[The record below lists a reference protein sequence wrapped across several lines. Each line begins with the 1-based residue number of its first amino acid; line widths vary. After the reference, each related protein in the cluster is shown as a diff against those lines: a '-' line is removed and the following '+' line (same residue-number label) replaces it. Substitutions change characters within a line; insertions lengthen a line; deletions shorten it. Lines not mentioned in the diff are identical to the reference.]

1 MDVPYTSH
9 SVLTAL
15 QNLSQQTNRVE
26 REAVLKAGLKEI
38 LKWFTL
44 AAKNIIENKIK
55 LPKQTTTFM
64 TKHREEIQRL
74 ADPSIDE
81 EIERKI
87 ILKPGGGG
95 FLGGVIIRS
104 LLRWDG
110 SKTARKFGDRQ
121 PRAPRKRAPRKS
133 TSKKKKTPKK
143 RTSKKKR
150 VRTIEEN
157 DSEDDFLPMKTKKR
171 PSKKKTPKKTKKR
184 TPKRRTPKRRSLKH
198 SPKKT
203 KKRTPSPSSQH
214 SLSLPPPISPL
225 VSPPLSS
232 PPSSYM
238 NMSMAMSPR
247 SSPKVDVV
255 DWAAQNRRF
264 ELAESHPRVD
274 ERNITMRKKRSSV
287 SDQPRFPLSRKA
299 LLIKN
304 LYDLKKTNRR
314 FLDKKRLQFQPI
326 PSKTWS
332 SWSASLREKYR
343 QAKRDKAQLMHNLGR
358 ENIFFS
364 SSPIQTERIKK
375 RLIAKSYKH

>member
-9 SVLTAL
+9 AVLTAL

-81 EIERKI
+81 EIKRKI

-121 PRAPRKRAPRKS
+121 PRVPRKRAPRKS
-133 TSKKKKTPKK
+133 SKKTPKKRPSKKKTPKK
-143 RTSKKKR
+143 KT
-150 VRTIEEN
+150 VRMIEEN

-171 PSKKKTPKKTKKR
+171 KKRSPKKRPSKKKTPKKTPKKTKKR
-184 TPKRRTPKRRSLKH
+184 TKRRSL
-198 SPKKT
+198 
-203 KKRTPSPSSQH
+203 KRTPSPSSQH

-238 NMSMAMSPR
+238 NMSMGMSPR

-255 DWAAQNRRF
+255 DWHAQNRRF
-264 ELAESHPRVD
+264 ELAESHPQVD
-274 ERNITMRKKRSSV
+274 ERNITMRKKQSIV

>member
-1 MDVPYTSH
+1 
-9 SVLTAL
+9 
-15 QNLSQQTNRVE
+15 
-26 REAVLKAGLKEI
+26 
-38 LKWFTL
+38 
-44 AAKNIIENKIK
+44 
-55 LPKQTTTFM
+55 
-64 TKHREEIQRL
+64 
-74 ADPSIDE
+74 
-81 EIERKI
+81 
-87 ILKPGGGG
+87 
-95 FLGGVIIRS
+95 
-104 LLRWDG
+104 
-110 SKTARKFGDRQ
+110 
-121 PRAPRKRAPRKS
+121 
-133 TSKKKKTPKK
+133 
-143 RTSKKKR
+143 
-150 VRTIEEN
+150 
-157 DSEDDFLPMKTKKR
+157 MKTKKR
-171 PSKKKTPKKTKKR
+171 KKRTPMKTSSKKRGSKKR
-184 TPKRRTPKRRSLKH
+184 TPK
-198 SPKKT
+198 KKT
-203 KKRTPSPSSQH
+203 LKKRASKKRASKKRTPSPSSQH

-225 VSPPLSS
+225 VSPPLSP

-238 NMSMAMSPR
+238 NMSMSPR

-375 RLIAKSYKH
+375 RLLAKSYKH

>member
-1 MDVPYTSH
+1 M
-9 SVLTAL
+9 
-15 QNLSQQTNRVE
+15 QNLSQTNRVE

-64 TKHREEIQRL
+64 TKHRKEIQRL
-74 ADPSIDE
+74 ADASIDE
-81 EIERKI
+81 EIKRKI
-87 ILKPGGGG
+87 ILKPGGRGL
-95 FLGGVIIRS
+95 LGGVIIRS

-121 PRAPRKRAPRKS
+121 PRAPRKRAPRKKKS
-133 TSKKKKTPKK
+133 SKSSKKKTPKK
-143 RTSKKKR
+143 KT

-157 DSEDDFLPMKTKKR
+157 DSEDDFLPMKTSSKKR
-171 PSKKKTPKKTKKR
+171 PSKKRTSKKR
-184 TPKRRTPKRRSLKH
+184 

-203 KKRTPSPSSQH
+203 SSEKRTSKKRTSKKRSPKKRTLSQH
-214 SLSLPPPISPL
+214 SLSLPPP
-225 VSPPLSS
+225 LSS
-232 PPSSYM
+232 PTSSYM
-238 NMSMAMSPR
+238 NMSMGMSPR
-247 SSPKVDVV
+247 SSPRVNVV
-255 DWAAQNRRF
+255 DWGAQNRRF

-274 ERNITMRKKRSSV
+274 ERNITMRKKRTTV
-287 SDQPRFPLSRKA
+287 SDQPRFPMSRKA

-304 LYDLKKTNRR
+304 LYDLKKKNRR
-314 FLDKKRLQFQPI
+314 FMDKRLQFQPI

-358 ENIFFS
+358 EKIFFS
-364 SSPIQTERIKK
+364 SSPIQTERMKK
-375 RLIAKSYKH
+375 RLIANSYKH

>member
-81 EIERKI
+81 EIKRKI

-110 SKTARKFGDRQ
+110 LKTARKFGDDRHS
-121 PRAPRKRAPRKS
+121 RKRAPRKS
-133 TSKKKKTPKK
+133 SKSSKKKSSKKKSSKK
-143 RTSKKKR
+143 RTSR
-150 VRTIEEN
+150 Q
-157 DSEDDFLPMKTKKR
+157 
-171 PSKKKTPKKTKKR
+171 
-184 TPKRRTPKRRSLKH
+184 H
-198 SPKKT
+198 SPST
-203 KKRTPSPSSQH
+203 SV
-214 SLSLPPPISPL
+214 PISSPNTSHVD
-225 VSPPLSS
+225 VSMRATLSPISS
-232 PPSSYM
+232 PRIVEAP
-238 NMSMAMSPR
+238 
-247 SSPKVDVV
+247 VV
-255 DWAAQNRRF
+255 DWSGQNTSNHF
-264 ELAESHPRVD
+264 GIAESHPRVD
-274 ERNITMRKKRSSV
+274 ERFITMRKKRSSV
-287 SDQPRFPLSRKA
+287 SEHPRFPLSRKA

-314 FLDKKRLQFQPI
+314 FLDKKMQFQPI